1 MFIDPSRDDS
11 EERVILVA
19 DLESSGF
26 LVQLESFVD
35 AVHRFK
41 ASCKADDPTQ
51 MSDADLRKKAAAAS
65 AKPKSSTTVGVVYAR
80 NRYVAE
86 LAKRRAGGKCELC
99 RQPAPFT
106 NASDEPYLESHHI
119 VWLSRGGP
127 DCPENTV
134 ALCPNCHRKI
144 HIVNDAKDVR
154 KLKRRAEAVL

>member
-80 NRYVAE
+80 NRYVAGTGKAQSRRQMRVVQTTGTLHQCVGRTLPGVPPHR
-86 LAKRRAGGKCELC
+86 LA
-99 RQPAPFT
+99 
-106 NASDEPYLESHHI
+106 
-119 VWLSRGGP
+119 LSRGSP
-127 DCPENTV
+127 TV
-134 ALCPNCHRKI
+134 QRTRSRS
-144 HIVNDAKDVR
+144 VR
-154 KLKRRAEAVL
+154 TVTEKYTL